1 MPHMAHARTQRD
13 SAPGLAVFFP
23 DASLVATVDAI
34 SSSTAL
40 PACTPADEASLGPQ
54 PSPDTA
60 TRRSRATLSSA
71 VETYVWP

>member
-1 MPHMAHARTQRD
+1 MPHMAHARTQCD
-13 SAPGLAVFFP
+13 AAPWLAVLSP
-23 DASLVATVDAI
+23 AALLVATVDAI

-60 TRRSRATLSSA
+60 TRRSRAALSSA